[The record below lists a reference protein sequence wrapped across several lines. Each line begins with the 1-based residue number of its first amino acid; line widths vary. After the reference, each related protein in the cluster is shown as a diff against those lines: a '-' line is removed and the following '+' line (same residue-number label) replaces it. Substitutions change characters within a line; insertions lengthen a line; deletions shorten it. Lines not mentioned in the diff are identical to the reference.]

1 LNKSKIKICGINE
14 IKTIDCCVSNEIE
27 YCGLIFY
34 EKSPRFVDLELAEKI
49 INYANNNKIIP
60 VGVFVNEPFNV
71 IVKIIK
77 KTCLKYIQLH
87 GNEDNN
93 YIKSLKKEFD
103 LKIIKSIG
111 ISNKDD
117 LIKMDDLQLSDY
129 FLFDYKPKI
138 NELPGGNAKS
148 FDWSLLQNITIN
160 KPWFIS
166 GGISI
171 DNIKQLNKKLIPYG
185 IDISSG
191 VEDKPGIKSSDKINA
206 LLKVVNA

>member
-1 LNKSKIKICGINE
+1 MNKSKIKICGINE
-14 IKTIDCCVSNEIE
+14 IKIIDCCIKNNIE

-49 INYANNNKIIP
+49 INYVYNKKIIP
-60 VGVFVNEPFNV
+60 VGVFVNKPFNE
-71 IVKIIK
+71 IKKIIK
-77 KTCLKYIQLH
+77 KTCLKHIQLR

-93 YIKSLKKEFD
+93 YIKNLKKEFD

-111 ISNKDD
+111 INNKDD
-117 LIKMDDLQLSDY
+117 LRKMDDLQLSDN

-166 GGISI
+166 GGINI
-171 DNIKQLNKKLIPYG
+171 DNIEQINKKLIPYG

-191 VEDKPGIKSSDKINA
+191 VEDKPGIKSSNKINA
-206 LLKVVNA
+206 LLKNLNA

>member
-1 LNKSKIKICGINE
+1 MNKSKIKICGINE
-14 IKTIDCCVSNEIE
+14 IKIIDCCINNGVE

-34 EKSPRFVDLELAEKI
+34 EKSPRFVNLELAKKI
-49 INYANNNKIIP
+49 INYVYNKKIIP
-60 VGVFVNEPFNV
+60 VGVFVNKPLNE
-71 IVKIIK
+71 IMKIIK
-77 KTCLKYIQLH
+77 KTCLKHIQLH
-87 GNEDNN
+87 GDEDNN
-93 YIKSLKKEFD
+93 YIKHLKKEFD

-111 ISNKDD
+111 INNKDD
-117 LIKMDDLQLSDY
+117 LRKMDDLQLSDY

-166 GGISI
+166 GGINI
-171 DNIKQLNKKLIPYG
+171 DNIEQINKKLIPYG

-191 VEDKPGIKSSDKINA
+191 VEDKPGIKSSHKINA
-206 LLKVVNA
+206 LLKIINA

>member
-1 LNKSKIKICGINE
+1 MNKSKIKICGINE
-14 IKTIDCCVSNEIE
+14 IKIIDCCINNGVE

-34 EKSPRFVDLELAEKI
+34 EKSPRFVNLELAKKI
-49 INYANNNKIIP
+49 INYVYNKKIIP
-60 VGVFVNEPFNV
+60 VGVFVNKPLNE
-71 IVKIIK
+71 IMKIIK

-87 GNEDNN
+87 GDEDNN
-93 YIKSLKKEFD
+93 YIKHLKKEFD

-111 ISNKDD
+111 INNKDD
-117 LIKMDDLQLSDY
+117 LRKMDDLQLSDY

-166 GGISI
+166 GGINI
-171 DNIKQLNKKLIPYG
+171 DNIEQINKKLIPYG

-191 VEDKPGIKSSDKINA
+191 VEERPGIKNSNKINA
-206 LLKVVNA
+206 LLKILNA

>member
-1 LNKSKIKICGINE
+1 MNKSKIKICGINE

>member
-14 IKTIDCCVSNEIE
+14 IKIIDCCIENDIE

-34 EKSPRFVDLELAEKI
+34 EKSPRFVNLELAKKI
-49 INYANNNKIIP
+49 INYAHNKKIIP
-60 VGVFVNEPFNV
+60 VGVFVNKPLNE
-71 IVKIIK
+71 IIKIIK

-87 GNEDNN
+87 GNEDNI
-93 YIKSLKKEFD
+93 YIKNLKNEFD

-111 ISNKDD
+111 INNKDD
-117 LIKMDDLQLSDY
+117 LRKMDDLQLSDY

-171 DNIKQLNKKLIPYG
+171 DNIKQINKKLIPYG

-191 VEDKPGIKSSDKINA
+191 VEDVPGIKSSHKIID
-206 LLKVVNA
+206 LLKIVNA